1 MIKITIK
8 EVSEKFD
15 LSKDTLRF
23 YEKKGLIGPIKKT
36 SGGIRNYDEEDLVR
50 IEFIK
55 CMRAAELP
63 IDVLKEYINLFEEG
77 DKTLAKRKSLLEE
90 QRKILKDK
98 IDKMNLAYE
107 RLNYK
112 IDLYYKGKLDEYLKK
127 SKNNN

>member
-36 SGGIRNYDEEDLVR
+36 SGGIRDYGEEDFAR

-63 IDVLKEYINLFEEG
+63 IDVLKEYMDLFDEG
-77 DKTLAKRKSLLEE
+77 DKTLAKRKRLLEE

-107 RLNYK
+107 KLNYK

-127 SKNNN
+127 TKNND

>member
-36 SGGIRNYDEEDLVR
+36 SGGIRNYAEEDLAR

-63 IDVLKEYINLFEEG
+63 IDVLKEYMDLFDEG

-107 RLNYK
+107 KLNYK

-127 SKNNN
+127 SKNND

>member
-15 LSKDTLRF
+15 LSQDTLRF

-36 SGGIRNYDEEDLVR
+36 SGGIRNYDEEDLAR

-63 IDVLKEYINLFEEG
+63 IDVLKEYIDLFEEG
-77 DKTLAKRKSLLEE
+77 DETLEQRKKLLEE
-90 QRKILKDK
+90 QRIILKDK
-98 IDKMNLAYE
+98 IDKMQSAYE
-107 RLNYK
+107 TLNYK

>member
-8 EVSEKFD
+8 EVSEKFG

-36 SGGIRNYDEEDLVR
+36 SGGIRNYDEEDLSR

-63 IDVLKEYINLFEEG
+63 IDVLKEYMDLFDKG

-107 RLNYK
+107 KLNYK

-127 SKNNN
+127 SKNND

>member
-36 SGGIRNYDEEDLVR
+36 SGGIRNYAEEDLAR

-63 IDVLKEYINLFEEG
+63 IDVLKEYMDLFDKG

-107 RLNYK
+107 KLNYK

-127 SKNNN
+127 SKNND